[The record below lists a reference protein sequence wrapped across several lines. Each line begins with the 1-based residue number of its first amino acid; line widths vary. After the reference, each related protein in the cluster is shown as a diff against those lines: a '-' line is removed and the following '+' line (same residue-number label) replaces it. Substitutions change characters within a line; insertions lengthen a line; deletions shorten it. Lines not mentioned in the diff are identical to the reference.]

1 MVQLKNKNK
10 VYYARILPKVKIYE
24 VCDLIIN
31 SIDYVGEWFV
41 AVDKRDKRSYLFNFD
56 DIDNI
61 VFFERN
67 IALSKVLEAEE
78 NAPKNDFHTEYEE
91 Y

>member
-1 MVQLKNKNK
+1 MVQLDKKDK

-24 VCDLIIN
+24 VCDLIVN
-31 SIDYVGEWFV
+31 SVDYVGEWFV
-41 AVDKRDKRSYLFNFD
+41 AVDKRDKRSYLFNYS

-61 VFFERN
+61 VFTDRN
-67 IALSKVLEAEE
+67 LALSKVLEAEE
-78 NAPKNDFHTEYEE
+78 SAPKSELHTEYEE

>member
-1 MVQLKNKNK
+1 MVQLDKKDK

-24 VCDLIIN
+24 VCDLIVN
-31 SIDYVGEWFV
+31 SVDYEWFV
-41 AVDKRDKRSYLFNFD
+41 AVDKRDKRSYLFNYS

-61 VFFERN
+61 VFTDRN
-67 IALSKVLEAEE
+67 LALSKVLEAEE
-78 NAPKNDFHTEYEE
+78 STPKSELHTEYEE

>member
-1 MVQLKNKNK
+1 MVQLKNKDK

-24 VCDLIIN
+24 VCDLVIN
-31 SIDYVGEWFV
+31 SVDYVDEWFV
-41 AVDKRDKRSYLFNFD
+41 AVDKRDKRSYLFNYD

-61 VFFERN
+61 VFSDRN
-67 IALSKVLEAEE
+67 IALSKVIEAEK
-78 NAPKNDFHTEYEE
+78 NAPKNDFHTDYEE